1 MAKFEIFPRSADLR
15 KVPAEELRKESRSSC
30 GCRLG
35 LEGLPAKPST
45 PDKHQESRLHH
56 IRTHF
61 TCTPL
66 LGGGC
71 ISNHTYDD
79 Y

>member
-30 GCRLG
+30 GCRLS

-56 IRTHF
+56 MTNAFH
-61 TCTPL
+61 L
-66 LGGGC
+66 
-71 ISNHTYDD
+71 HTSAWGWVCLESYL
-79 Y
+79 